1 MLYRFVCDSCG
12 KSEYLARSVSER
24 DATEPCVCGH
34 ALSRVFTAPN
44 VSVIAPFQSA
54 FNPAF
59 GKVLKNRSDLKD
71 ELRKYSDATGS
82 ELVEVGNDF
91 QKPKRE
97 LDYSFDE
104 KRAEYELERMWK

>member
-1 MLYRFVCDSCG
+1 MHHVFVPT
-12 KSEYLARSVSER
+12 KI
-24 DATEPCVCGH
+24 
-34 ALSRVFTAPN
+34 
-44 VSVIAPFQSA
+44 SVIPPYKEN

-104 KRAEYELERMWK
+104 KRAAHELEQRWK